1 MPREFRLPDLGEG
14 LTEAEVVRWY
24 VAVGDVVT
32 RDQNVVEVE
41 TAKALVEVPV
51 PYAGTV
57 LSLNAAE
64 GASLAVGAVLLT
76 VGEPGELGGRSLER
90 SEGAAEEPEPESGEA
105 ESGEAESGEAESEE
119 AEAASGNVLIGYGT
133 SGATAGTRRRRP
145 RERGE
150 TGSPTPPEL
159 PEAQVLRVVSPL
171 VRRLAADHGV
181 DLRSVTPSGPKGLIR
196 KADVLAA
203 VEARGGEPRA
213 LSTGTPSKPAPS
225 GAGERI
231 ALSGFRKSVAAA
243 LTRSRQEIP
252 EATVWVEVD
261 ATPLM
266 DLRASL
272 PSGPGLIAYVARFVT
287 AALTAYPV
295 FNARLDGDGILLLPQ
310 VNLGLAVQ
318 AERGLLVPA
327 VLNAGAMTT
336 RQLDGAIRELTGRT
350 LAGGATQEE
359 LSGGTFTLNNYGS
372 FRVDGSAAII
382 PPPQVAMLGLGRI
395 IDKPWVVDGALTVRK
410 VTTLSFVFDHR
421 VADGGEA
428 SGFMRMVADAIENPA
443 GALADL

>member
-105 ESGEAESGEAESEE
+105 ESEEAESDE

-159 PEAQVLRVVSPL
+159 PEPQVLRVVSPL

-203 VEARGGEPRA
+203 VEARGGEPAAAPSR
-213 LSTGTPSKPAPS
+213 TPSKPAPS
-225 GAGERI
+225 AAGERI

-266 DLRASL
+266 NLRTSL

-295 FNARLDGDGILLLPQ
+295 FNARLDGDEIVLLPQ

-318 AERGLLVPA
+318 TERGLLVPA